1 MCQTRNIHFRF
12 IHRRCRWSDTR
23 FILAQHCS
31 KQCEEG
37 AFSSSGDLIRPQKE
51 RVPRNGLAILLGTAA
66 ESLFATLFPGNCRFC
81 DSPLIRVSRVP
92 VCDACLEDV
101 RGLPADQ
108 LVCDICGE
116 RLLRPADRA
125 ELFNGVTK
133 CAACREHRPA
143 YETAVCYGEYDGAL
157 RELIHLLK
165 YEGVKPAASVLG
177 RMIGEIVVELKPRF
191 EQDTPLVIPVPL
203 HGSKLRARGFNQS
216 EMIARAAVRAAG
228 LRSQVNTTALER
240 IRDTGSQTGM
250 TRPQRQ
256 ENMRGAFAVTHPDQV
271 AGREILLVDDVFTTG
286 ATVSECAR
294 MLKKSGAKKI
304 FVATVARVLLPDR
317 TALDPKLEAAE
328 LQKFAEE
335 AMDKPMTRAAH
346 A

>member
-1 MCQTRNIHFRF
+1 V
-12 IHRRCRWSDTR
+12 
-23 FILAQHCS
+23 
-31 KQCEEG
+31 
-37 AFSSSGDLIRPQKE
+37 KE

-66 ESLFATLFPGNCRFC
+66 ESIFTTLFPGNCRFC

-92 VCDACLEDV
+92 VCDECLESI

-108 LVCDICGE
+108 LTCEVCGE

-133 CAACREHRPA
+133 CAACRQHQPSF
-143 YETAVCYGEYDGAL
+143 ETAMCYGEYDGGL

-165 YEGVKPAASVLG
+165 YERVKSTASVLG
-177 RMIGEIVVELKPRF
+177 RMVGEIITEMQPRF
-191 EQDTPLVIPVPL
+191 KDEGPLVIPVPL

-216 EMIARAAVRAAG
+216 EMIARAAVKSAG
-228 LRSQVNTTALER
+228 LKSQVNTTALER

-256 ENMRGAFAVTHPDQV
+256 QNMHGAFAVIHAAEV

-294 MLKKSGAKKI
+294 VLKRAGASKVY
-304 FVATVARVLLPDR
+304 VATVARVLLPDR
-317 TALDPKLEAAE
+317 TALDPKL
-328 LQKFAEE
+328 QDPNDFAEDGLE
-335 AMDKPMTRAAH
+335 KPMTRAAH